1 MSIDK
6 HIPKYYLKGFKQ
18 AQNNAGDNE
27 HNGNSKFV
35 FGMLK
40 STWEQLRKEN
50 NKPVFNG
57 ESLRLHYA
65 HDKDQLA
72 GYTIPV
78 WGLTLKLDKENK
90 EEKSSIGVKEF
101 EV

>member
-1 MSIDK
+1 MS
-6 HIPKYYLKGFKQ
+6 IPKYYLKGFKQ
-18 AQNNAGDNE
+18 AQNNDDLRIEKDYNPQ
-27 HNGNSKFV
+27 FF
-35 FGMLK
+35 FGLRK

-65 HDKDQLA
+65 HDKDQTA

-78 WGLTLKLDKENK
+78 WGTTLKLDKENK
-90 EEKSSIGVKEF
+90 EEKMEF